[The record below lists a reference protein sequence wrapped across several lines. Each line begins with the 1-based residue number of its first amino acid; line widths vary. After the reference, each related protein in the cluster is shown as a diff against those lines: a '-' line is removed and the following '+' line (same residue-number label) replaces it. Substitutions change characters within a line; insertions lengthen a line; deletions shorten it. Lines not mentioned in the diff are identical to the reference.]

1 MKTKFYTLLIVL
13 VLLNAPSVAQ
23 FEYPEVEDYGLARE
37 FMLGYPD
44 TDEGVQFLPI
54 GIDLWEGDD
63 VNAIHYGQ
71 IPPNSGSKPVIVFVH
86 GYATNAQV
94 WFKGDDNMYWDVYR
108 DGYRSAFV
116 SLTPNRHMWTNGKML
131 ASMIDRIT
139 ARYGVDKVVLVG
151 WSKGGVDIDAAL
163 VHNGSNGKVSEVFTL
178 NAPHYGTGIAE
189 LANSI
194 LLSLVNII
202 FMQNNDATV
211 CLQRGYM
218 NYFRSVT
225 DNHINNTVNYTTFGA
240 WGNGPL
246 NRLSIPQGYLY
257 LAGGS
262 KSSGG
267 NDGVVPYIG
276 NRRPGGRELFGG
288 QRKEYFLGIP
298 YYTGPKE
305 TKLDHYELTR
315 GGLVWSHI
323 KANLS
328 GNSTNFS
335 QTEHNYNPNAQVSS
349 KIQLVT
355 GMRGKKNFFIEEDAG
370 KVTVMIISETTEA
383 PKFSITGKNGQEV
396 KKYAA
401 AKQAENQ
408 SEGSIYILEEME
420 SGEYFIESDQPFA
433 AVIMPEQGI
442 EARLNTGLTESKLVY
457 NSGETVH
464 LTLDLNTDEG
474 HAIEQARVSGTM
486 TRTNDLKLN
495 AVDDNPH
502 IITFKKNGHKYI
514 AEVKEDLPSGIYNIT
529 VTAQGSSFVKN
540 VIASIAV
547 VGDDE
552 KAATDKSTDL
562 SIENIYPNPFQDN
575 LTIHVK
581 VGKENTKLIVYNIFG
596 QKVKSFDLS
605 GQHGNIELQWSTKG
619 DNIDE
624 GLYILQ
630 LTNGK
635 TKLTKKVMMRK

>member
-1 MKTKFYTLLIVL
+1 MKTKFYQLLIVL
-13 VLLNAPSVAQ
+13 VLLYVPSFAQ
-23 FEYPEVEDYGLARE
+23 FTYPDVEDYGPARE
-37 FMLGYPD
+37 FTLGYPD

-63 VNAIHYGQ
+63 VNTIHYGQ
-71 IPPNSGSKPVIVFVH
+71 TPPNSGDKPVIVFVH

-225 DNHINNTVNYTTFGA
+225 DNHIGNTVNYTTFGA

-246 NRLSIPQGYLY
+246 NRLAIPQGYLY

-267 NDGVVPYIG
+267 NDGVVPYTG
-276 NRRPGGRELFGG
+276 NRRPGGKELFGG
-288 QRKEYFLGIP
+288 QRKAYFLGIP

-305 TKLDHYELTR
+305 TNLDHYELTR
-315 GGLVWSHI
+315 GGLVWPHI
-323 KANLS
+323 KANLT

-335 QTEHNYNPNAQVSS
+335 QTEDNYNPNAQIIS
-349 KIQLVT
+349 KMQLVT
-355 GMRGKKNFFIEEDAG
+355 GINDKKKFSIEENAG
-370 KVTVMIISETTEA
+370 KVTIMMISETTETT
-383 PKFSITGKNGQEV
+383 KFTILAKNGKEV
-396 KKYAA
+396 KKYTAVR
-401 AKQAENQ
+401 QAENQ
-408 SEGSIYILEEME
+408 SSGTVFILEEPE
-420 SGEYFIESDQPFA
+420 SGEYYIESNQPFA

-457 NSGETVH
+457 NSGETVR
-464 LTLDLNTDEG
+464 LTLDLFNGDVNVN
-474 HAIEQARVSGTM
+474 EQAMVSGTL
-486 TRTNDLKLN
+486 TRTNDLKLK
-495 AVDDNPH
+495 AVDDNPQ
-502 IITFKKNGHKYI
+502 IITFQKNGHKYI
-514 AEVKEDLPSGIYNIT
+514 AEVNEDLPAGIYNISI
-529 VTAQGSSFVKN
+529 TAQGSSFAKT

-547 VGDDE
+547 VGE
-552 KAATDKSTDL
+552 SQKSLMSKNAAL
-562 SIENIYPNPFQDN
+562 SIENTYPNPFQDN
-575 LTIHVK
+575 LTIHVN
-581 VGKENTKLIVYNIFG
+581 VGDDNTELVIYNIFG
-596 QKVKSFDLS
+596 QKVKSYDLS
-605 GQHGNIELQWSTKG
+605 GQRGEIELQWNAKG
-619 DNIDE
+619 DKADE

-635 TKLTKKVMMRK
+635 TKVTKKVMMRE